1 MTSFSTPNYELER
14 FLQKGK
20 NKEVIGL
27 VKDELDGKRMTE
39 FSTLRLR
46 KYSYLIDDGDGNKKA
61 RFTKNVHHKPNT

>member
-1 MTSFSTPNYELER
+1 M
-14 FLQKGK
+14 
-20 NKEVIGL
+20 
-27 VKDELDGKRMTE
+27 KDELDGKRMTE